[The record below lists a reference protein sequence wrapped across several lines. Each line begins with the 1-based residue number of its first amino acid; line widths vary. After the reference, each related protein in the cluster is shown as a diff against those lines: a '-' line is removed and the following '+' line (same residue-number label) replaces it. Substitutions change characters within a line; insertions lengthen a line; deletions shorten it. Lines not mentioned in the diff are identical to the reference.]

1 MNEAVVTIGK
11 IIIFIGVIFDLLG
24 CIGLVRLPDV

>member
-1 MNEAVVTIGK
+1 MSETIGY
-11 IIIFIGVIFDLLG
+11 ILLTVGIAFDVLG